1 MIFFNDLFIELTRI
15 LTRIITGRLLT
26 EEQISGVT
34 GTVIGKYFTDWF
46 PQPQDEV
53 EAETRVAS
61 AKHHIAEATRIIG
74 GLKDDL
80 DSQADQLEKLSQ
92 EIDEKR
98 NTAERYAAMAAT
110 NEKAVA
116 AFRSELEA
124 ALRRELT
131 DQANR
136 GKRLRQLASFTVW
149 FVTLI
154 MGAALG
160 AYFPQIVHWIR
171 SLGV

>member
-1 MIFFNDLFIELTRI
+1 MLFFNDLIIELTRI

-34 GTVIGKYFTDWF
+34 GTVVGKYFTDWF

-53 EAETRVAS
+53 EAVKRVDH
-61 AKHHIAEATRIIG
+61 AKHHISEATRIIG
-74 GLKDDL
+74 SLKEDL
-80 DSQADQLEKLSQ
+80 DSQASQLEILSR
-92 EIDEKR
+92 EINEKR
-98 NTAERYAAMAAT
+98 NIAERYAAMAAT

-116 AFRSELEA
+116 AFRAELEE

-136 GKRLRQLASFTVW
+136 GKRLRQIASSTVW
-149 FVTLI
+149 LVTLI
-154 MGAALG
+154 IGAALG
-160 AYFPQIVHWIR
+160 AYFPQIVQWVR
-171 SLGV
+171 SLGA